1 MAAFFIATQQ
11 SSVPLSVGIV
21 LLIGLA
27 QASRMR
33 RRLRPAVPMWSGLL
47 IPPALAALLLCSAN
61 LVAHHRFA
69 LSPYGN
75 VFLLAR
81 VIYDGPG
88 RETLQRDC
96 PTQTWRICVYR
107 DRLPPNSDDFLWT
120 VDSPLNLAGGPK
132 QVAVEAG
139 PIIRAA
145 LRTDPTGQLYASLA
159 NTWTQIWQFD
169 SGDGLQ
175 PWPAQVSPWITQDFP
190 SSEAAAYQAARQQ
203 TGHLGVPR
211 WMATVHRAV
220 ALGGTII
227 CLWLLA
233 AGRPSRPISG
243 FLLTILVTL
252 PLSAAIT
259 GALSA
264 PHDRY
269 QARIMW
275 LPPFIAAVAAARPRF
290 R

>member
-1 MAAFFIATQQ
+1 M
-11 SSVPLSVGIV
+11 
-21 LLIGLA
+21 
-27 QASRMR
+27 
-33 RRLRPAVPMWSGLL
+33 
-47 IPPALAALLLCSAN
+47 LLLCSAN
-61 LVAHHRFA
+61 LAAHHRFA
-69 LSPYGN
+69 LSPFGN

-88 RETLQRDC
+88 REALRQDC
-96 PTQTWRICVYR
+96 PTQAWRLCAYR
-107 DRLPPNSDDFLWT
+107 DRLPPNSDDFLWSP
-120 VDSPLNLAGGPK
+120 DSPLNLAGGPK
-132 QVAVEAG
+132 QVAADAG

-145 LRTDPTGQLYASLA
+145 LRTDPAGQLHASLA
-159 NTWTQIWQFD
+159 NTWAQIRQFD

-175 PWPAQVSPWITQDFP
+175 PWPTQVSPWITEDFP
-190 SSEAAAYQAARQQ
+190 PSEAAVYRSARQQ
-203 TGHLGVPR
+203 AGHLAVPG
-211 WMATVHRAV
+211 WMAAMHKTV
-220 ALGGTII
+220 ALGGTAI

-233 AGRPSRPISG
+233 IERRSRPTSG
-243 FLLTILVTL
+243 FLLTILLVL

-275 LPPFIAAVAAARPRF
+275 LPPFIAAAAAARPRS